1 MPALSQNLT
10 FTVNTSTNT
19 SVIYPNTGTS
29 ALIYNGNPVKGD
41 GYFGRSDGLHSVQIK
56 ITNFIGRIEIQGSLS
71 TSPGNNDWFNAN
83 LDSTRTY
90 VDTTGLVREESFS
103 FVNYTTATSTIIAFN
118 IRGNFVWLRARLS
131 NFTQGT
137 LDYIK
142 YNY

>member
-10 FTVNTSTNT
+10 FTINNSTTT

-29 ALIYNGNPVKGD
+29 ALTYSGDKVKGD

-56 ITNFIGRIEIQGSLS
+56 VTNFIGRIEIQGTLS
-71 TSPGNNDWFNAN
+71 TDPGNNDWFSAN

-90 VDTTGLVREESFS
+90 VDTTGLVREESFAS
-103 FVNYTTATSTIIAFN
+103 INYTTSTSAIVAFN
-118 IRGNFVWLRARLS
+118 LRGNFVWLRGRLS

-137 LDYIK
+137 LDFIK